1 VWKSVRSA
9 KEAVLLFAGCT
20 PWPLQQERGCVL
32 SPCIKHNTLSATQ
45 QIHPLRHVHLPQRL
59 AVCKCAHVREAFQ
72 LPRRICSRITGRKAP
87 RALTTIA
94 TRSPG
99 WEPTFAC
106 RQLPEVWSGG
116 APVQR
121 KTLRRLSH
129 SQAIARLASRNSVA
143 VFERPGRSDRLHT
156 MSTRLCK
163 PRVKSM

>member
-72 LPRRICSRITGRKAP
+72 LPRRICSRKRLELLLRLPLAAP
-87 RALTTIA
+87 AGSQ
-94 TRSPG
+94 RSPAG
-99 WEPTFAC
+99 NC
-106 RQLPEVWSGG
+106 LRCGQEVHLCK
-116 APVQR
+116 VF
-121 KTLRRLSH
+121 TLRRLSH